1 MESTKVQWIFIGGSA
16 RWDSVLDDDEYRND
30 IFVSNH
36 RGGRICHFDL
46 NRTRTELLLDEPLK
60 KKAVDKLDEIE
71 QQTFGQGFGAITN
84 M

>member
-1 MESTKVQWIFIGGSA
+1 
-16 RWDSVLDDDEYRND
+16 
-30 IFVSNH
+30 
-36 RGGRICHFDL
+36 
-46 NRTRTELLLDEPLK
+46 LLLDEPLK